1 MNFCPERLI
10 QLRTSLNINKA
21 EAARQLN
28 ISAMAY
34 GRYERGEREPSYQ
47 SACFIAQTFHCN
59 VDFLYGISDQMK
71 PIRSS
76 SPVPNHRNCMN
87 WYRRCRQTRN

>member
-47 SACFIAQTFHCN
+47 SACFIA
-59 VDFLYGISDQMK
+59 
-71 PIRSS
+71 
-76 SPVPNHRNCMN
+76 
-87 WYRRCRQTRN
+87 

>member
-34 GRYERGEREPSYQ
+34 GRYERGEREALLPICMFYRTDF
-47 SACFIAQTFHCN
+47 FI
-59 VDFLYGISDQMK
+59 VM
-71 PIRSS
+71 
-76 SPVPNHRNCMN
+76 
-87 WYRRCRQTRN
+87 